1 MHFSL
6 STNSNKEVFSCGTC
20 EKEGNNLKHHIFP
33 NKDAVE
39 DTTVSLQQE
48 NALSTPDM
56 HGMHGNLNIEDHYFT
71 DPDHTQ

>member
-1 MHFSL
+1 M
-6 STNSNKEVFSCGTC
+6 
-20 EKEGNNLKHHIFP
+20 NLKHHIFP